1 MTVRI
6 MYEMQFQEVSDKKLR
21 EMDVR
26 KGLREGGGQ
35 MVGRLEGWMNGRM
48 DNLTD
53 GRLEDWITGTME
65 FLTVV

>member
-1 MTVRI
+1 
-6 MYEMQFQEVSDKKLR
+6 
-21 EMDVR
+21 MDVR

>member
-26 KGLREGGGQ
+26 EGLREAD
-35 MVGRLEGWMNGRM
+35 R
-48 DNLTD
+48 LTD
-53 GRLEDWITGTME
+53 
-65 FLTVV
+65 